1 MRRLA
6 WIAVLYSF
14 CALSSAAEPRARDLG
29 IPFEGTPGPLNAL
42 TDVAGITVGQVT
54 LIEDLADAHKVRTGV
69 TAILPRGR
77 PRPSRT
83 AGAQARPQPLAV
95 SGPISVLISVTLSA
109 GKPPSRAWRRTMSAL
124 SASWTQ

>member
-6 WIAVLYSF
+6 WVAVLYSF

-69 TAILPRGR
+69 TAILPRGK
-77 PRPSRT
+77 
-83 AGAQARPQPLAV
+83 A
-95 SGPISVLISVTLSA
+95 SA
-109 GKPPSRAWRRTMSAL
+109 GTPVFAGWFALNGNGEMTGTAWIDESG
-124 SASWTQ
+124 